1 MILILFTLLTFV
13 INVFCFVEGFRY
25 LVFYL
30 LLVVV
35 LATMLTIVES
45 TFGEDED
52 EDEDFFIPSGRRSPI
67 VTFGKEEDGDK

>member
-1 MILILFTLLTFV
+1 M
-13 INVFCFVEGFRY
+13 
-25 LVFYL
+25 
-30 LLVVV
+30 V